1 MAGLFDDLI
10 PKPPPGVMIHGEQE
24 SYVVG
29 DDGKPIASVERDRS
43 GYEGNVQLEA
53 LRRRAGQ
60 NVNRELMPFGQGV
73 GLTATDEL
81 ASAIAAGATA
91 ATTDRP
97 FKSEYDVN
105 QEIMRQELAQRR
117 QEAPISSAAQEILGA
132 VGTGAGLVNA
142 GATATRLVP
151 RGMSAGRTY
160 LANLGANTADA
171 VALGAAMGAGGARSG
186 ERALGA
192 GTGATIGAIAG
203 PAAQLGATAIRSAGA
218 PIYNAVASRVNPS
231 DFARRWLDRMV
242 QRSGRT
248 PRNIAGDVAA
258 ARRAGDDVYT
268 MMDALGRP
276 GQQAGNVIARTPSDI
291 QEEFVEGLVRRQV
304 GQRERVSGLVSEAM
318 DRPMTAQQTEA
329 ALRESRRQT
338 SNLGYGLAEAVSG
351 PVDTRRVTQVA
362 DDYLAGAG
370 NARRTG
376 LEREVAK
383 WADQIRGATDFARV
397 QRIRSELGGRINEM
411 GRQGRFTG
419 PLDDLL
425 NATDDALENASGPYR
440 VAREAYREMSTPI
453 EAIQAGAQAA
463 RPSSRAADVAGQV
476 ARMTPEE
483 LRGFRAGYSDPLFS
497 NIERQS
503 IGTNVARPFTSPK
516 MQSDMAM
523 ITASRNPAFQRGIQR
538 EMAMNEAYQRA
549 LTGSRTADNLA
560 EAAEAAA
567 EFDPSIV
574 AGLFAGD
581 LSNLG
586 QLAGRFFNAVAGQP
600 ASVRSR
606 MARMLMETDPQT
618 VRRLLDEAARTGRR
632 LNQNEQAFVKALTAG
647 GIAAGN

>member
-29 DDGKPIASVERDRS
+29 DDGEPIASVERDRS

-73 GLTATDEL
+73 GLTAVDEAASGAAAL
-81 ASAIAAGATA
+81 ASKILKG
-91 ATTDRP
+91 RS

-186 ERALGA
+186 ERASGA

-248 PRNIAGDVAA
+248 PSNIAGDVAA

-268 MMDALGRP
+268 MMDAIGRP
-276 GQQAGNVIARTPSDI
+276 GQQAGNVIARTPSDV
-291 QEEFVEGLVRRQV
+291 QEEFVEGLIRRQA
-304 GQRERVSGLVSEAM
+304 GQRDRVSGLLSEAM
-318 DRPMTAQQTEA
+318 DNPQTAAQTET
-329 ALRESRRQT
+329 ALRQVRDQAAD
-338 SNLGYGLAEAVSG
+338 LGYGISRAVG
-351 PVDTRRVTQVA
+351 RPVDTSGIIRIA

-370 NARRTG
+370 NARRTS

-383 WADQIRGATDFARV
+383 WAGQLRGSSDYNRILN
-397 QRIRSELGGRINEM
+397 IRSELGGRIDEM
-411 GRQGRFTG
+411 GQRRQFTG
-419 PLDDLL
+419 PLQDLL
-425 NATDDALENASGPYR
+425 NATDEALSAASPPYAA
-440 VAREAYREMSTPI
+440 ARDLYRQQSLPI
-453 EAIQAGAQAA
+453 EAIQAGRAAA
-463 RPSSRAADVAGQV
+463 RPSSRATDVVNTVIGQNP
-476 ARMTPEE
+476 AQMQ
-483 LRGFRAGYSDPLFS
+483 GFRAGYSEPLMS

-503 IGTNVARPFTSPK
+503 MGTNVARPFTTPK
-516 MQSDMAM
+516 SQIEM
-523 ITASRNPAFQRGIQR
+523 TAIAGSRNPAFQRGINR